1 MIDIDQEYEN
11 GDKDSDD
18 SEPSNKKPRITKKR
32 ADQRYKTEWE
42 RESDFNEWLRK
53 GKVQTG
59 QNSGYLAH
67 CLYCKK
73 DFVCKKGKHDAKRH
87 KQTKAH
93 EENKKSV
100 DNFVF

>member
-1 MIDIDQEYEN
+1 MAEVIDIDQEYEDD
-11 GDKDSDD
+11 DKVSDD
-18 SEPSNKKPRITKKR
+18 SETSNEKPRITKKG

-67 CLYCKK
+67 
-73 DFVCKKGKHDAKRH
+73 
-87 KQTKAH
+87 
-93 EENKKSV
+93 
-100 DNFVF
+100 